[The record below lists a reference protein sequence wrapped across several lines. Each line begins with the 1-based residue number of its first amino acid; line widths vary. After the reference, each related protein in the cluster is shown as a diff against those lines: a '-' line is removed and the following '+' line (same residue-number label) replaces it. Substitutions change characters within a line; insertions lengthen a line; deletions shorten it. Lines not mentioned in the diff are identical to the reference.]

1 VAAEQEGGLAV
12 VPYVRVFSERQRGPQ
27 YRCLWGKATAACAM
41 EPGVSSAGAVGSSAP
56 ALELFVPGRVCLL
69 GEHTDWAGG
78 FRRFNPALCA
88 GYTVVTGTN
97 QGIHARVRK
106 CKGFLRLSS
115 TDNAGE
121 RQHAEIA
128 MDLDT
133 LLRTAREGGHFSY
146 IAGVAYKV
154 SRRAGGAG
162 GRAGKQSWET
172 GRGWKRADL
181 CELFVQML
189 LDNVIDGI
197 EIDN

>member
-1 VAAEQEGGLAV
+1 MA
-12 VPYVRVFSERQRGPQ
+12 S
-27 YRCLWGKATAACAM
+27 
-41 EPGVSSAGAVGSSAP
+41 GAPSGSSANAAAASESP

-115 TDNAGE
+115 TDNAGA
-121 RQHAEIA
+121 RQHAEIS

-133 LLRTAREGGHFSY
+133 LLRAAREGGHFSY

-154 SRRAGGAG
+154 SRRPIGG
-162 GRAGKQSWET
+162 QVQ
-172 GRGWKRADL
+172 ADTDRQ
-181 CELFVQML
+181 C
-189 LDNVIDGI
+189 
-197 EIDN
+197 